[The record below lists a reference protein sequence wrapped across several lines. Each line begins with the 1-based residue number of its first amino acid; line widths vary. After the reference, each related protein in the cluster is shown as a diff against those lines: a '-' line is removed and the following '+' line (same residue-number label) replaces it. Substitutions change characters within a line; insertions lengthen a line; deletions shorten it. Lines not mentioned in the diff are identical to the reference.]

1 MKANISFNLPDE
13 HTEFMAAVNSMDM
26 YRHLTDL
33 RDHLRSHIRHSAP
46 LHTPEDLRAGIEE
59 ILALINS

>member
-1 MKANISFNLPDE
+1 MKANISFNLPDD
-13 HTEFMAAVNSMDM
+13 HAEFMAAVHSMDM
-26 YRHLTDL
+26 YCHLTDL
-33 RDHLRSHIRHSAP
+33 RDHLRSHIKHGSD